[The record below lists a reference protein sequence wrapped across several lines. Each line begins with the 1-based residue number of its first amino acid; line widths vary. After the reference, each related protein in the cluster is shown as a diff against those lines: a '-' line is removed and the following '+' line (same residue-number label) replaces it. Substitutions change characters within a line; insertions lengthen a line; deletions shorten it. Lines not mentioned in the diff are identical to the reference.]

1 MDPKQQETPPP
12 RRSNVYGVI
21 ACQGDSLTF
30 PGGIAVAQLTWTAG
44 FRKVIYTIHGERG
57 AIKVEDDVV
66 EIHREGKV
74 ERIPAPS
81 NWMDASHAT
90 WFRELFVEFGTAMKT
105 DLHVGREA
113 SDAVACVEVIEA
125 AYASA
130 RAGGQNVDLVRAP
143 MIKAG

>member
-1 MDPKQQETPPP
+1 VSSYDTEDNLSCT
-12 RRSNVYGVI
+12 
-21 ACQGDSLTF
+21 LTF

-90 WFRELFVEFGTAMKT
+90 WFRELFVEFASAIQT

-113 SDAVACVEVIEA
+113 AD
-125 AYASA
+125 
-130 RAGGQNVDLVRAP
+130 
-143 MIKAG
+143 